1 MAQAGHWRR
10 VVTIRPLAASP
21 NLPTE
26 PTPTPAS
33 ASVAA
38 ARAARTP
45 PAVAARRSTARDA
58 VGGGGGGRRRRP
70 RRLVPAQ
77 VSSPSNLI
85 AVHRSDVLLLF
96 FYIFLRAISSPVPAR
111 HVVWLRVVTVNL
123 VSSSCR
129 ERERERETPSAGLDF
144 CQLSHRVGEDTAL
157 TS

>member
-58 VGGGGGGRRRRP
+58 VGGGGAPAAAAASRAGPSFVAVQLDRGPSVRRF
-70 RRLVPAQ
+70 
-77 VSSPSNLI
+77 I
-85 AVHRSDVLLLF
+85 TF
-96 FYIFLRAISSPVPAR
+96 FFIFLRAISSPVPAR